1 MVTNGFDRGTF
12 RWMLGLEDT
21 VIYPSVSSGMSVLDE
36 FELTGHNEQWKS
48 DLDTVARLGATG
60 LRYGVSWP
68 LVHVAPGV
76 FDWSYLDER
85 LDYAVHELG
94 LLVIADMVHYGTPT
108 WLEGA
113 FADPRYPD
121 VVAEFCGAFAERYR
135 GVVDHITPLNEP
147 LTTASFCGLRGV
159 WPPALHGWDGW
170 TTVTLGIAEGIRRSA
185 RAIKAANPD
194 AVIVHVE
201 ASSLFETEH
210 VHLQEELSHL
220 SSISVLPTDLI
231 LGLVDQG
238 HPMWTWLLEHG
249 ATEEQLLDLLD
260 GTVGIDVLG
269 VNYYPDLTPRTLRD
283 VDGEVQ
289 QLTRN
294 GWTAGLRLVL
304 ERFAVLYGLPLV
316 VTETSIEGDDEIRKS
331 WIEDSTRLILEL
343 KSSGVDIRGYTWWPL
358 TDFVDWSYASGGR
371 NVEEFVLD
379 HATTTGAASERY
391 ADVVSGVTPF
401 LRRMGLVSLHES
413 DDGQLDR
420 VDTTAAAAFT
430 KAATA

>member
-1 MVTNGFDRGTF
+1 MATQGFDRGAF

-21 VIYPSVSSGMSVLDE
+21 VIYPAKSSGMTVLDE

-48 DLDTVARLGATG
+48 DLDSVAQLGATG

-76 FDWSYLDER
+76 FDWSQLDER
-85 LDYAVHELG
+85 LDYAVRGLG
-94 LLVIADMVHYGTPT
+94 LTVVADMVHYGTPT

-113 FADPRYPD
+113 FADPRYPA

-135 GVVDHITPLNEP
+135 GIVDHITPLNEP

-159 WPPALHGWDGW
+159 WPPALHGWTGW
-170 TTVTLGIAEGIRRSA
+170 TTVTLGIAEGVRRSVS
-185 RAIKAANPD
+185 AIRAANPD

-220 SSISVLPTDLI
+220 SAIAVLPTDLI
-231 LGLVDQG
+231 LGLVDRD

-249 ATEEQLLDLLD
+249 ATEKRLLELLD
-260 GTVGIDVLG
+260 GAVRVDILG

-283 VDGEVQ
+283 IDGEVQ
-289 QLTRN
+289 QVTRN
-294 GWTAGLRLVL
+294 GWTDGLRLVL
-304 ERFAVLYGLPLV
+304 DRFAVLYGLPLV
-316 VTETSIEGDDEIRKS
+316 ITETSIEGDDKIRTS
-331 WIEDSTRLILEL
+331 WIEDSIRLVREL
-343 KSSGVDIRGYTWWPL
+343 RSAGADIRGYTWWPL
-358 TDFVDWSYASGGR
+358 LDFVDWSYASNGQ

-379 HATTTGAASERY
+379 HATTKGAATERY
-391 ADVVSGVTPF
+391 ADRLGGVTPF
-401 LRRMGLVSLHES
+401 LRRMGLVRLRQR
-413 DDGQLDR
+413 DDGQLER
-420 VDTTAAAAFT
+420 VHTAAAAAFT
-430 KAATA
+430 EAASK